1 MNNNEN
7 ITDITEVVEHYF
19 HGGFSRMDVS
29 EYKWKLVGDNQN
41 EPTQVHFYNED
52 MNDKLSVSLSTLFDR
67 CLKEYKHHLEEEEE
81 KEKRELE
88 EEIRVKK
95 EELLN
100 DQLNEI
106 LENYELFIKQQVK
119 DELRKQNLKVN
130 LTNIRKTLD
139 ENFVSFNKNGV
150 HLGIGNRKQNSIW
163 IQEEWYL
170 ENYDKL
176 KLIILSLCPDYKP
189 SSSPVSENKHGFKF
203 MELQNENRK
212 GSYSHNHDD
221 FYHHYADTETME
233 GFYDKLILLHRKMKN
248 SKIGYW
254 VP

>member
-19 HGGFSRMDVS
+19 RGGFSRMDVS

-67 CLKEYKHHLEEEEE
+67 CLKGYKHHLEEEERE
-81 KEKRELE
+81 KEELE

-119 DELRKQNLKVN
+119 DELHKQNLKVN

-139 ENFVSFNKNGV
+139 DNFVSFNKNGV
-150 HLGIGNRKQNSIW
+150 HLGIGNRKQNNIW

-176 KLIILSLCPDYKP
+176 KLIILSLCPF
-189 SSSPVSENKHGFKF
+189 SHHHFLKF
-203 MELQNENRK
+203 YEL
-212 GSYSHNHDD
+212 
-221 FYHHYADTETME
+221 A
-233 GFYDKLILLHRKMKN
+233 LAPL
-248 SKIGYW
+248 
-254 VP
+254 

>member
-67 CLKEYKHHLEEEEE
+67 CLKGYKHHLEEEIRVK
-81 KEKRELE
+81 KEELE

-119 DELRKQNLKVN
+119 DELHKQNLKVN

-139 ENFVSFNKNGV
+139 DNFVSSNKNGV

-189 SSSPVSENKHGFKF
+189 SSSPVYENKHGFKF
-203 MELQNENRK
+203 MELENENRK
-212 GSYSHNHDD
+212 GSYSHKHDD